1 VQIMSVHMYLQIKH
15 VLRCFIFLTRQL
27 MKNVLIVDDEISLLL
42 SIKAG
47 FELYKDRFNLFT
59 AEDGKKAIGILKSNP
74 IDLVV
79 TDIRMPEM
87 GGFELLV
94 YMNANF
100 SSIPAIVMSAY
111 GTREIEGQF
120 ESIGIAGFLDKPVDF
135 NKLVESIEEGLQ
147 RSSQSGTMTGISV
160 GSFLQLIEMEEKT
173 CLFEVRDQKKRG
185 LFFFN
190 QGRLHDA
197 VCGTLVGEEAAIE
210 MVSWNRVRLSF
221 KNLPAHK
228 IAKRINSELMA
239 ILMEAARRK
248 DEKLHEK
255 DGGGGFQTRPF
266 DEMLEE
272 NFISS
277 NTDNELLPPIEN
289 KKIIEPEWI
298 TPECPGPTVL
308 MSQESQESAEPYL
321 PECDDRQTSNQNY
334 AVHPLKQIGDLF
346 KNMASE
352 MNGVMIIALMDMD
365 GIVIV
370 EHNSSQISSDAFA
383 AKSSMI
389 MGLLDKSIK
398 DIKGAGEFEEI
409 IIQASNV
416 WMVCRLVTKSYYLG
430 LVVNRESTLGNVRL
444 VIGKYIDKIRQLL

>member
-1 VQIMSVHMYLQIKH
+1 MQIMPVHIYLQFKH
-15 VLRCFIFLTRQL
+15 VLRCFIFLARQL

-47 FELYKDRFNLFT
+47 FEPYKDRFNLFT

-100 SSIPAIVMSAY
+100 PSIPAIVMSAY

-120 ESIGIAGFLDKPVDF
+120 ESIGIDGFLDKPVDF

-173 CLFEVRDQKKRG
+173 CLFEVCDQKKRG

-210 MVSWNRVRLSF
+210 MVLWNRVRLSF

-248 DEKLHEK
+248 DEKLNEK
-255 DGGGGFQTRPF
+255 DLNVF
-266 DEMLEE
+266 DETLEE
-272 NFISS
+272 NFISL
-277 NTDNELLPPIEN
+277 NADNELLPPIES
-289 KKIIEPEWI
+289 KKVIEPEWI

-308 MSQESQESAEPYL
+308 LSQESQESAEPYL
-321 PECDDRQTSNQNY
+321 PECDDRRTSNQSY
-334 AVHPLKQIGDLF
+334 AVHPLKQIADLF
-346 KNMASE
+346 KNMSSE

-365 GIVIV
+365 GIVIA
-370 EHNSSQISSDAFA
+370 EHNLSQISSDAFA

-389 MGLLDKSIK
+389 VGLLDKSIK

-416 WMVCRLVTKSYYLG
+416 WMVCRLVAKSYYLG

-444 VIGKYIDKIRQLL
+444 VIGKYLDKIRQLL

>member
-1 VQIMSVHMYLQIKH
+1 
-15 VLRCFIFLTRQL
+15 

-59 AEDGKKAIGILKSNP
+59 AEEGKKAIGILKSNP

-87 GGFELLV
+87 DGFELLV

-100 SSIPAIVMSAY
+100 PSIPAIVMSAY

-120 ESIGIAGFLDKPVDF
+120 ESIGIVGFLDKPVDF

-147 RSSQSGTMTGISV
+147 RSSQSGTLTGISV

-197 VCGTLVGEEAAIE
+197 VCGALVGEEAAIE
-210 MVSWNRVRLSF
+210 MVLWNRVRLSF
-221 KNLPAHK
+221 KNLPTHK

-255 DGGGGFQTRPF
+255 DGRDGQNISWQTRPF
-266 DEMLEE
+266 DETLEE
-272 NFISS
+272 NFISL
-277 NTDNELLPPIEN
+277 NADNELLPPIES
-289 KKIIEPEWI
+289 KKVIEPEWI

-308 MSQESQESAEPYL
+308 LSQESQESVLDPYL
-321 PECDDRQTSNQNY
+321 PECDDRRTSNQNH
-334 AVHPLKQIGDLF
+334 AVHPLKQIADLF

-352 MNGVMIIALMDMD
+352 MNGVMMIALMDVD
-365 GIVIV
+365 GIVIA
-370 EHNSSQISSDAFA
+370 EHNPSQISSDAFA
-383 AKSSMI
+383 AKSSLI

-416 WMVCRLVTKSYYLG
+416 WMVCRLVAKSYYLG

-444 VIGKYIDKIRQLL
+444 VIGKYLNKIRQLI

>member
-1 VQIMSVHMYLQIKH
+1 
-15 VLRCFIFLTRQL
+15 

-47 FELYKDRFNLFT
+47 FEPYKDRFNLFT

-94 YMNANF
+94 YINANF
-100 SSIPAIVMSAY
+100 PSIPAIVMSAY

-120 ESIGIAGFLDKPVDF
+120 ESIGIVSFLDKPVDF

-147 RSSQSGTMTGISV
+147 RSSQSGAMTGISV

-197 VCGTLVGEEAAIE
+197 VCGALVGEEAAIE

-255 DGGGGFQTRPF
+255 DGRGGQNIFRQTRSF
-266 DEMLEE
+266 DETLEE
-272 NFISS
+272 SFILS
-277 NTDNELLPPIEN
+277 NTDNELLPPIES
-289 KKIIEPEWI
+289 KKVIEPEWI
-298 TPECPGPTVL
+298 TPECPGPTAL
-308 MSQESQESAEPYL
+308 LSQESQESAETYL
-321 PECDDRQTSNQNY
+321 PECDDRRTSNQNY
-334 AVHPLKQIGDLF
+334 AVHPLKQIADLF

-352 MNGVMIIALMDMD
+352 MNGVMIIALMDTD
-365 GIVIV
+365 GIVIA
-370 EHNSSQISSDAFA
+370 EHNPSQISSDAFA

-416 WMVCRLVTKSYYLG
+416 WMVCRLVAKSYYLG

-444 VIGKYIDKIRQLL
+444 VIGKYLDKIRQLL

>member
-1 VQIMSVHMYLQIKH
+1 MQIMPVHIYLQFKH
-15 VLRCFIFLTRQL
+15 VLRCFIFLARQL

-47 FELYKDRFNLFT
+47 FEPYKDQLNLFT

-100 SSIPAIVMSAY
+100 PSIPAIVMSAY
-111 GTREIEGQF
+111 RTREIEGQF

-160 GSFLQLIEMEEKT
+160 GSFLQLIEMEEKS
-173 CLFEVRDQKKRG
+173 CLFEVRDPKKRG

-255 DGGGGFQTRPF
+255 DLNVF
-266 DEMLEE
+266 DETLEE
-272 NFISS
+272 NFISL
-277 NTDNELLPPIEN
+277 NADNELLPPIES
-289 KKIIEPEWI
+289 KKVIEPEWI

-308 MSQESQESAEPYL
+308 LSQESQESAEPYL
-321 PECDDRQTSNQNY
+321 PECDDRRTSNQSY
-334 AVHPLKQIGDLF
+334 AVHPLKQIADLF
-346 KNMASE
+346 KNMSSE

-365 GIVIV
+365 GIVIA
-370 EHNSSQISSDAFA
+370 EHNLSQISSDAFA

-416 WMVCRLVTKSYYLG
+416 WMVCRLVAKSYYLG

-444 VIGKYIDKIRQLL
+444 VIGKYLDKIRQLL

>member
-1 VQIMSVHMYLQIKH
+1 
-15 VLRCFIFLTRQL
+15 

-47 FELYKDRFNLFT
+47 FEPYRDRFNLFT
-59 AEDGKKAIGILKSNP
+59 AEDGKTAIGILKSNP

-94 YMNANF
+94 YVNANF
-100 SSIPAIVMSAY
+100 PSIPAIVMSAY

-120 ESIGIAGFLDKPVDF
+120 ESIGIVGFLDKPVDF

-147 RSSQSGTMTGISV
+147 RSSQSGTLTGISV

-197 VCGTLVGEEAAIE
+197 VCGALVGEEAAIE
-210 MVSWNRVRLSF
+210 MVLWNRVRLSF
-221 KNLPAHK
+221 KDLPTHK
-228 IAKRINSELMA
+228 IAKRINSELMT

-255 DGGGGFQTRPF
+255 DLSVF
-266 DEMLEE
+266 DETLEE
-272 NFISS
+272 NFISL
-277 NTDNELLPPIEN
+277 NADNELLPPIES
-289 KKIIEPEWI
+289 KKVIEPEWI

-308 MSQESQESAEPYL
+308 MSQESQESVLRPCL
-321 PECDDRQTSNQNY
+321 PECNDRRTSNQNY
-334 AVHPLKQIGDLF
+334 AVHPLRQIADLF

-370 EHNSSQISSDAFA
+370 EHNPSQISSDAFA

-416 WMVCRLVTKSYYLG
+416 WMVCRLVAKSYYLG

>member
-1 VQIMSVHMYLQIKH
+1 
-15 VLRCFIFLTRQL
+15 
-27 MKNVLIVDDEISLLL
+27 MKNVLIVDDETSLLL

-47 FELYKDRFNLFT
+47 FEPYKDRFNLFT

-100 SSIPAIVMSAY
+100 PSIPAIVMSAY

-120 ESIGIAGFLDKPVDF
+120 ESIGIIGFLDKPVDF
-135 NKLVESIEEGLQ
+135 NELFESIEEGLQ
-147 RSSQSGTMTGISV
+147 RSSQSGTLTGISV

-173 CLFEVRDQKKRG
+173 CLFEVRGPKRKG
-185 LFFFN
+185 LYFFHK
-190 QGRLHDA
+190 GCLHDA

-210 MVSWNRVRLSF
+210 MVMWNRVRLSF

-228 IAKRINSELMA
+228 ITKRIHSELMT

-248 DEKLHEK
+248 DEKNQEK
-255 DGGGGFQTRPF
+255 DVSAV
-266 DEMLEE
+266 DESLEE
-272 NFISS
+272 NLVSF
-277 NTDNELLPPIEN
+277 NADNDLLPPPERQ
-289 KKIIEPEWI
+289 KTVEPDWI

-308 MSQESQESAEPYL
+308 LSPEGHEAIEPCL
-321 PECDDRQTSNQNY
+321 PECDHRGTGN
-334 AVHPLKQIGDLF
+334 PTFKQIADLF
-346 KNMASE
+346 KNMAAE
-352 MNGVMIIALMDMD
+352 MNGVMMIALMDMD
-365 GIVIV
+365 GIVIA
-370 EHNSSQISSDAFA
+370 EHNPDQIPSDAFA
-383 AKSSMI
+383 AKSSII

-398 DIKGAGEFEEI
+398 DIKGAGELEET
-409 IIQASNV
+409 IIQASNA
-416 WMVCRLVTKSYYLG
+416 WMVCRLVAKSYCLG

-444 VIGKYIDKIRQLL
+444 VISKYLDKIRQLLSLKP

>member
-1 VQIMSVHMYLQIKH
+1 
-15 VLRCFIFLTRQL
+15 

-47 FELYKDRFNLFT
+47 FEPYEDRFNLFT
-59 AEDGKKAIGILKSNP
+59 AEDGKKAIAILKSNP

-100 SSIPAIVMSAY
+100 PSIPAIVMSAY

-210 MVSWNRVRLSF
+210 MVLWNRVRLSF

-255 DGGGGFQTRPF
+255 DGRGGQNIFWQTRPF

-277 NTDNELLPPIEN
+277 NTDNELLPPIES
-289 KKIIEPEWI
+289 KKVIEPEWI

-308 MSQESQESAEPYL
+308 LSQESQESALKPYL
-321 PECDDRQTSNQNY
+321 PECDDRQTNNQNY
-334 AVHPLKQIGDLF
+334 AFHPLKQIADLF
-346 KNMASE
+346 KNMSSE
-352 MNGVMIIALMDMD
+352 MSGVMIIALMDMD
-365 GIVIV
+365 GIVIA
-370 EHNSSQISSDAFA
+370 EHNLSQISSDAFA
-383 AKSSMI
+383 AKSSI
-389 MGLLDKSIK
+389 VVGLLDKSIK

-416 WMVCRLVTKSYYLG
+416 WMVCRLVAKSYYLG

-444 VIGKYIDKIRQLL
+444 VIGKYIDNIRQLL

>member
-1 VQIMSVHMYLQIKH
+1 
-15 VLRCFIFLTRQL
+15 

-47 FELYKDRFNLFT
+47 FEPYKDRFNLFT

-94 YMNANF
+94 YINANF
-100 SSIPAIVMSAY
+100 PSIPAIVMSAY

-120 ESIGIAGFLDKPVDF
+120 ESIGIVSFLDKPVDF

-147 RSSQSGTMTGISV
+147 RSSQSGAMTGISV

-197 VCGTLVGEEAAIE
+197 VCGALVGEEAAIE

-248 DEKLHEK
+248 DEKLHEQ
-255 DGGGGFQTRPF
+255 DGRGGQNIFWQTRPF
-266 DEMLEE
+266 DEMQEE
-272 NFISS
+272 NFISL
-277 NTDNELLPPIEN
+277 NADNELLPPIES
-289 KKIIEPEWI
+289 KKVIEPEWI
-298 TPECPGPTVL
+298 TPECPGPTAL
-308 MSQESQESAEPYL
+308 LSQESQESAETYL
-321 PECDDRQTSNQNY
+321 PECDDRRTSNQNY
-334 AVHPLKQIGDLF
+334 AVHPLKQIADLF

-352 MNGVMIIALMDMD
+352 MNGVMIIALMDTD
-365 GIVIV
+365 GIVIA
-370 EHNSSQISSDAFA
+370 EHNPSQISSDAFA

-416 WMVCRLVTKSYYLG
+416 WMVCRLVAKSY
-430 LVVNRESTLGNVRL
+430 
-444 VIGKYIDKIRQLL
+444 